1 MPNTCPP
8 SDDRELFT
16 KILAAVSR
24 SFYLTLR
31 VLPKALRE
39 PIALAYLL
47 ARSSDSLADHAAL
60 PAAERAEAL
69 LALAATLRDP
79 DAPLPPLPT
88 VAGPAEQRLLSQ
100 FPTLR
105 RLLFASPDREEI
117 TRVLGTIIAGQRL
130 DVERFPA
137 AGAPLRALE
146 TEAELDDYTYRVA
159 GCVGDFWT
167 RLCLRHL
174 PHFSRCKPAELLNH
188 GVAFGKGLQWINILR
203 DAPEDLRNGRCYF
216 PLSTLREAGL
226 TPGDLLAH
234 PEQARPLYARWV
246 ATAREHL
253 AAGRSY
259 IEAIRP
265 GRVRLACF
273 LPWAIGH
280 RTLDRLEATPPLEQ
294 ATRVKVPRSEIRT
307 IFLQGLRLWW
317 SDGVLDHYRTT
328 PLSGLARG

>member
-1 MPNTCPP
+1 M
-8 SDDRELFT
+8 SDKELFT
-16 KILAAVSR
+16 KLLAAVSR

-60 PAAERAEAL
+60 PAAERIRAL
-69 LALAATLRDP
+69 DALAAALRDP
-79 DAPLPPLPT
+79 EAPAPALPA
-88 VAGPAEQRLLSQ
+88 VADPAEQRLLTQ
-100 FPTLR
+100 LPTLR
-105 RLLFASPDREEI
+105 RLLHASRDRGEI
-117 TRVLGTIIAGQRL
+117 SRVLGIIIAGQRL
-130 DVERFPA
+130 DVERFPG

-146 TEAELDDYTYRVA
+146 TEAELDDYTFRVA
-159 GCVGDFWT
+159 GCVGEFWT
-167 RLCLRHL
+167 RLCLQHL
-174 PHFSRCKPAELLNH
+174 PHFSRRKPAETLRL
-188 GVAFGKGLQWINILR
+188 GIAFGKGLQWINILR

-216 PLSTLREAGL
+216 PLETLRAEGL
-226 TPGDLLAH
+226 APGDLLAH
-234 PEQARPLYARWV
+234 PERARPLYARWV
-246 ATAREHL
+246 ATARGHL
-253 AAGRSY
+253 AAGRGY

-294 ATRVKVPRSEIRT
+294 EERVKVPRSEVKA

-317 SDGVLDHYRTT
+317 SDGILDQYQTGS
-328 PLSGLARG
+328 LSGLARG